1 MYKKVCV
8 VSLLKSIHIHI
19 DVGAHTSMFK
29 VSDRDNSRCSL
40 GSLWPGSKASTD
52 QGDSVLR
59 SIHRVEFFMSL
70 NVEKPFVLSA

>member
-29 VSDRDNSRCSL
+29 VNDRDNSRCSL
-40 GSLWPGSKASTD
+40 GSLGPAPRLQQTKVT
-52 QGDSVLR
+52 R
-59 SIHRVEFFMSL
+59 F
-70 NVEKPFVLSA
+70 